1 MARKLS
7 MSSNA
12 QFEVVLGLE
21 SERERARE
29 RERGGHADR
38 QTKKQYVLIQT

>member
-1 MARKLS
+1 

-21 SERERARE
+21 SERERE
-29 RERGGHADR
+29 RERRGGYADR
-38 QTKKQYVLIQT
+38 QTKKHYLLIHT